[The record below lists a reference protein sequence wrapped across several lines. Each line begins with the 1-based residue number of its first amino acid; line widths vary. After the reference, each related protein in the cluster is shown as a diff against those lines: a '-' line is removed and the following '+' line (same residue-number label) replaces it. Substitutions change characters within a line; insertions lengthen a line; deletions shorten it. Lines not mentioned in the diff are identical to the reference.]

1 MNDQKRA
8 VQLSERESVTHF
20 LESAP
25 SLQSGSSKRS
35 SRKIAII
42 TAVRER
48 RSMGLDDLV
57 RAFGVS
63 PATIRRDLAD
73 LEDQGLLARTHG
85 GARTLPASEVPVG
98 LRDAQYR
105 EAKTRIAR
113 CAATLL
119 PEGPCV
125 VAIGGGTTAAGVARA
140 LMFRNDLTVVTN
152 SVTTASEIG
161 GRPNLTVVV
170 TGGVV
175 RGHSLELVGALAE
188 STFNAVTVGTAI
200 LGMDGVSAAGGATT
214 HDGTE
219 ARTNSVMA
227 RRAQRVVVVADSSKI
242 GRVTTAWVAGLDDV
256 DDLVTDDAA
265 DPDELDRIR
274 RHGVRV
280 HTVAVPGLPGA
291 AVAVRSPH

>member
-8 VQLSERESVTHF
+8 IQLSERESVTHF

-25 SLQSGSSKRS
+25 ILRTGSSKRS

-48 RSMGLDDLV
+48 RSVGLDDLV

-63 PATIRRDLAD
+63 AATIRRDLAD

-85 GARTLPASEVPVG
+85 GARTLSPASEVPVG
-98 LRDAQYR
+98 LRDSQYR
-105 EAKTRIAR
+105 DAKLLIAR

-119 PEGPCV
+119 PEGPCA

-140 LMFRNDLTVVTN
+140 LMFRADLTVVTN

-200 LGMDGVSAAGGATT
+200 LGMDGVSVAGGATT

-227 RRAQRVVVVADSSKI
+227 RRAHRVVVVADSSKI
-242 GRVTTAWVAGLDDV
+242 GRVTTARVADLGDV

-280 HTVAVPGLPGA
+280 HTVRVPPP
-291 AVAVRSPH
+291 R